1 MVTLGALALG
11 AGMSAT
17 GALIGSGL
25 NAYFQNRENKI
36 MRERE
41 DNAISRRVRDLE
53 ASGLSPTLAAG
64 SPASATAGTAPNVG
78 DGVSHGADF
87 MTKYLS
93 LVQQKSEIDHTN
105 SQVSLNQLMADSEL
119 YKQAFMRAQ
128 TDGENLRNNWINA
141 LNVSTLDLRDKQG
154 QKIGA
159 EIKELV
165 ENTALLKAKTAYE
178 QENLNFLKTQHDN
191 ERLRRDM
198 NMVDLFWQDEKNRA
212 DVWNKYTSGNIA
224 KSIAGGFKAT
234 AESLFNKEY
243 PFPFEMSRDWYWE
256 NNKK

>member
-1 MVTLGALALG
+1 MLTLGALALG
-11 AGMSAT
+11 AGISAT

-41 DNAISRRVRDLE
+41 DNAISRRIRDLE

-64 SPASATAGTAPNVG
+64 SPASSSLGTAPNVG
-78 DGVSHGADF
+78 DGVSRGADF
-87 MTKYLS
+87 MAKYLS
-93 LVQQKSEIDHTN
+93 LVQQKSDIAHTN
-105 SQVSLNQLMADSEL
+105 SQIALNDLMAGSEKF
-119 YKQAFMRAQ
+119 KQAFLQAQ
-128 TDGENLRNNWINA
+128 TEGENLRNAWINA
-141 LNVSTLDLRDKQG
+141 DNFSRIDLRDKQG

-159 EIKELV
+159 EIKELT

-191 ERLRRDM
+191 QKLLRDM
-198 NMVDLFWQDEKNRA
+198 NMVDLFWRDEKNRA
-212 DVWNKYTSGNIA
+212 DIWNKYTSGNIA

-234 AESLFNKEY
+234 AESLWNREY
-243 PFPFEMSRDWYWE
+243 PFPFEMNRDWYWE
-256 NNKK
+256 NQK